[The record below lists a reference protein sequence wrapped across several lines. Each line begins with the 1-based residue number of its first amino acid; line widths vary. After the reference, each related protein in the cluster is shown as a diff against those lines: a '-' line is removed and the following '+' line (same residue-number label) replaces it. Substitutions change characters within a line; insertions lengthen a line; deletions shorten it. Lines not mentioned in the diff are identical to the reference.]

1 MRLLS
6 RRLSDK
12 KRYFTEEMVRK
23 EQMQCEDEKKIRH
36 EEVDLHGILNR
47 LWIYQILR

>member
-23 EQMQCEDEKKIRH
+23 EQMQCEDEKYGMKKLICM
-36 EEVDLHGILNR
+36 GF
-47 LWIYQILR
+47 

>member
-23 EQMQCEDEKKIRH
+23 EQMQCEDEEKKYGMKKLICM
-36 EEVDLHGILNR
+36 GF
-47 LWIYQILR
+47 

>member
-12 KRYFTEEMVRK
+12 KRYFTEIVRK
-23 EQMQCEDEKKIRH
+23 EQMQCEDEKKYGMKKLICM
-36 EEVDLHGILNR
+36 GF
-47 LWIYQILR
+47 